1 MKKIIYAF
9 ILTAACTVSSAA
21 NAIVNSNLTHNQTG
35 QTEFKKVCEVCP
47 YADERM
53 CATWVPD
60 CDEELLTG
68 PVIDE
73 PLVITC
79 SISNCTTCNTRGTAC
94 RVCDTGYTLTNGSC
108 IRTRDPIDLGTDI
121 NIEFPGS
128 ATTETVSS
136 CPSGTTKSSDG
147 CCCVN
152 N

>member
-9 ILTAACTVSSAA
+9 ILTAACTISSAA
-21 NAIVNSNLTHNQTG
+21 NAVVDLQQP
-35 QTEFKKVCEVCP
+35 QTELKKACETCP
-47 YADERM
+47 YIDDAM

-79 SISNCTTCNTRGTAC
+79 SISNCTTCNTLGTAC
-94 RVCDTGYTLTNGSC
+94 TVCDTGYTLTNGSC